1 MGFKLGKRK
10 AAGSIVLNAMTIV
23 ITLLII
29 ISSLYFVRDKM
40 LKNAQ
45 SLGTALT
52 QSYATEQQA
61 QMRMF
66 EDYLDIGSQYVNEL
80 IRSGADDKEIQNWM
94 VDYFKKITKLYGD
107 KVIDPYAVIGGKI
120 IAVTPWEG
128 DNSYEYEDTEWYQ
141 MAMADKGKVVFT
153 DTYED
158 AITKESI
165 ITSSIAL
172 EDEGAVLAMDI
183 YPSKL
188 QGLRNAFTEEIEG
201 NSLYLC
207 DSKGHLIY
215 AKTPWN
221 KPSEKLDEYAH
232 TLFDNVQKGYFASYD
247 DSFKDFN
254 NERRGVYYSQMENGW
269 MIIMT
274 IPFDTLL
281 LGESNVLMYGL
292 LAVGGILIL
301 ILLFMFVRDIL
312 HSRKIKEADRT
323 VSILSDSFYAIYRVN
338 LKTGMYTTLKNAADM
353 DEKVGMNGT
362 YDHLLQMIETVVE
375 KGTYQEFAFCFSLD
389 SIKQRVKEHIADY
402 GGDYKRRFNDR
413 YKWVNIRT
421 LYNEKISS
429 EEVILCFRDVDVEK
443 RQELQYTL
451 LLQET
456 LETNKK
462 SAEAKEAFFSNMS
475 HEMRTPLNAIIG
487 FSKLALESGDMSD
500 KNKEYIKKIS
510 FSGQNML
517 SLINDIL
524 ELSRLEAGHSHLDY
538 RDFNLEECIH
548 NISGSFEAKAMED
561 KKDFKVNIDIKNKY
575 IKGDELKVVQILNN
589 LLSNAFKYSDAGDKV
604 LLEVKELE
612 YRQYHKIRFTI
623 KDSGIGMSASFLN
636 HLFEPYA
643 RETHFSTKS
652 TIGTGLG
659 MPIVKSLVE
668 QMSGE
673 IDVESKLKEGTTFV
687 VTLPFEVAN
696 TQVSEEK
703 KDEKQTENVLQGK
716 KVLLAEVNEL
726 NREIAT
732 EILQMH
738 DLEVICAE
746 NGKEALDIFQS
757 SSPYSFDLILM
768 DMQMPIMDGC
778 EASEKIRSLDRDDA
792 RSIPIIA
799 VTANAFSE
807 DVARVLRSGMNA
819 HIAKPID
826 FNVLQE
832 VMKAHL
838 K

>member
-1 MGFKLGKRK
+1 
-10 AAGSIVLNAMTIV
+10 
-23 ITLLII
+23 
-29 ISSLYFVRDKM
+29 
-40 LKNAQ
+40 
-45 SLGTALT
+45 
-52 QSYATEQQA
+52 
-61 QMRMF
+61 
-66 EDYLDIGSQYVNEL
+66 
-80 IRSGADDKEIQNWM
+80 
-94 VDYFKKITKLYGD
+94 
-107 KVIDPYAVIGGKI
+107 
-120 IAVTPWEG
+120 
-128 DNSYEYEDTEWYQ
+128 
-141 MAMADKGKVVFT
+141 
-153 DTYED
+153 
-158 AITKESI
+158 
-165 ITSSIAL
+165 
-172 EDEGAVLAMDI
+172 
-183 YPSKL
+183 
-188 QGLRNAFTEEIEG
+188 
-201 NSLYLC
+201 
-207 DSKGHLIY
+207 
-215 AKTPWN
+215 
-221 KPSEKLDEYAH
+221 
-232 TLFDNVQKGYFASYD
+232 
-247 DSFKDFN
+247 
-254 NERRGVYYSQMENGW
+254 
-269 MIIMT
+269 
-274 IPFDTLL
+274 
-281 LGESNVLMYGL
+281 
-292 LAVGGILIL
+292 
-301 ILLFMFVRDIL
+301 
-312 HSRKIKEADRT
+312 
-323 VSILSDSFYAIYRVN
+323 
-338 LKTGMYTTLKNAADM
+338 
-353 DEKVGMNGT
+353 
-362 YDHLLQMIETVVE
+362 
-375 KGTYQEFAFCFSLD
+375 
-389 SIKQRVKEHIADY
+389 
-402 GGDYKRRFNDR
+402 
-413 YKWVNIRT
+413 
-421 LYNEKISS
+421 
-429 EEVILCFRDVDVEK
+429 
-443 RQELQYTL
+443 
-451 LLQET
+451 
-456 LETNKK
+456 
-462 SAEAKEAFFSNMS
+462 
-475 HEMRTPLNAIIG
+475 
-487 FSKLALESGDMSD
+487 
-500 KNKEYIKKIS
+500 
-510 FSGQNML
+510 
-517 SLINDIL
+517 
-524 ELSRLEAGHSHLDY
+524 
-538 RDFNLEECIH
+538 
-548 NISGSFEAKAMED
+548 MED

-589 LLSNAFKYSDAGDKV
+589 LLSNAFKYSDAGDQV

-673 IDVESKLKEGTTFV
+673 IEVESKLKEGTTFV

-716 KVLLAEVNEL
+716 KVLLAEDNEL